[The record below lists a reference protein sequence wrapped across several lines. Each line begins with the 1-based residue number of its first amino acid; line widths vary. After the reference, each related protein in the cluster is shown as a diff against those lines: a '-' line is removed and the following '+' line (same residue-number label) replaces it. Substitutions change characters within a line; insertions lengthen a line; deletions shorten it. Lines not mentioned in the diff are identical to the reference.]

1 MKGHS
6 EPDRASSFSPLLHSP
21 HHLLSLFQPSFSQE
35 QNNKLNW
42 EKTREV
48 CPHLWH
54 PLKGCYWK
62 RIQKCEEGFCVSL
75 FLEALGGLC
84 APNLER
90 LEWSF
95 LHRSHSLVATT
106 KKTLPIA
113 CHASEFR
120 GFEKTLNRACDFF
133 SLVFFFF
140 FSPFLLRPLCSLLSV
155 SPLLPTTTPAV
166 GTRVR
171 GAGGQVTS
179 GVKKTSLSKSP
190 EPDKGIG
197 FSENFWL
204 KPASAA
210 PPNRHLAFPERPVS
224 SGPRKSSYRDTQGP
238 TSGGVCWP
246 TVLRKLSNT
255 FLVCSHIPSTHRV
268 RRLFYRGGCYWI

>member
-140 FSPFLLRPLCSLLSV
+140 LPLPSPAALFSAQCFSSVAHNNPSSWYQSEGSRRPGYLGSQENLTEQVTRARQRNRFLWKFLTETSLCSSPQPPPCISREACFFWSPKKQLPRHPGPHLWRRMLTNSV
-155 SPLLPTTTPAV
+155 A
-166 GTRVR
+166 
-171 GAGGQVTS
+171 
-179 GVKKTSLSKSP
+179 
-190 EPDKGIG
+190 
-197 FSENFWL
+197 
-204 KPASAA
+204 
-210 PPNRHLAFPERPVS
+210 
-224 SGPRKSSYRDTQGP
+224 
-238 TSGGVCWP
+238 
-246 TVLRKLSNT
+246 
-255 FLVCSHIPSTHRV
+255 
-268 RRLFYRGGCYWI
+268 

>member
-48 CPHLWH
+48 CPYLWH

-62 RIQKCEEGFCVSL
+62 RIQKCVEGFCVSL

-140 FSPFLLRPLCSLLSV
+140 FLPLPSPAALFSAQCFSSVAHNNPSSWYQSEGSRRPGYL
-155 SPLLPTTTPAV
+155 
-166 GTRVR
+166 
-171 GAGGQVTS
+171 

-210 PPNRHLAFPERPVS
+210 PRNRHLAFPERPVS
-224 SGPRKSSYRDTQGP
+224 SGPRKTSYRDTQGP